1 MKIALNA
8 AVAIYMGMNSEKNC
22 ARNFELRMQLIFAQT
37 DAISIQGT
45 ATSSNWKRKIIVIE
59 RNSVEP
65 RKNKAG
71 IYPGGQSEEQLE

>member
-1 MKIALNA
+1 
-8 AVAIYMGMNSEKNC
+8 MGMTSEKNY

-37 DAISIQGT
+37 DAISIRGT

-65 RKNKAG
+65 RKNYSG
-71 IYPGGQSEEQLE
+71 IYSGGQSEEQLE

>member
-1 MKIALNA
+1 
-8 AVAIYMGMNSEKNC
+8 MGMNSEKNC

-37 DAISIQGT
+37 DAISIRGT

-65 RKNKAG
+65 RKN
-71 IYPGGQSEEQLE
+71 